1 MKPTILAIDD
11 TKRVLEII
19 KYFLEQEGYTVKA
32 SADPVEG
39 LKLAQA
45 GGVDLILL
53 DIMMPGMDGYAVY
66 DNLKKD
72 ARTRDVPVIMLTAKA
87 IIMHTPKDFFYGLY
101 GFLAKPFSRAQLVK
115 TVHDV
120 FKMTKT
126 GEETRV
132 ILPDADGKD
141 EDPGPEAPEKDA
153 PDEGPPVA

>member
-19 KYFLEQEGYTVKA
+19 KYFLEQEGYAVKA

-39 LKLAQA
+39 IRIAQE
-45 GGVDLILL
+45 GGIDLILL

-72 ARTRDVPVIMLTAKA
+72 ARTRDIPVIMLTAKA

-120 FKMTKT
+120 FKMTKV
-126 GEETRV
+126 GEDPRV
-132 ILPDADGKD
+132 IMPKEEGEGA
-141 EDPGPEAPEKDA
+141 EPGGGAPEGDRPGA
-153 PDEGPPVA
+153 